1 MAAPKHK
8 KMNHTQHYTE
18 YAVATAKL
26 SPPITVA
33 AATVAGASLQDWV
46 LAATFVYTVLQIILL
61 VRKTW
66 KEHKKQKEA

>member
-1 MAAPKHK
+1 MT
-8 KMNHTQHYTE
+8 NHEHYNE
-18 YAVATAKL
+18 LAVATAKM

-46 LAATFVYTVLQIILL
+46 LAATLVYTVLQIVLL

>member
-1 MAAPKHK
+1 MT
-8 KMNHTQHYTE
+8 NHEHYNE
-18 YAVATAKL
+18 LAVATAKM

-46 LAATFVYTVLQIILL
+46 LAATLVYTVLQIILL

>member
-1 MAAPKHK
+1 MT
-8 KMNHTQHYTE
+8 NHENYNE
-18 YAVATAKL
+18 LAVAAAKM
-26 SPPITVA
+26 SPPVTVA

-46 LAATFVYTVLQIILL
+46 LAATLVYTVLQIILL